1 MTEQEIAS
9 AAERAD
15 VKRLN
20 VHLARVD
27 LPDGV
32 HGACCPSND
41 GGNYYIIVNANL
53 TAEEQEK
60 AFIHEAL
67 HIWHDDFNSG
77 KTAQEIET
85 ERHGGKYGRM

>member
-15 VKRLN
+15 VRRLN
-20 VHLARVD
+20 VHLAKVD
-27 LPDGV
+27 LPDGMR
-32 HGACCPSND
+32 GACCLSNR
-41 GGNYYIIVNANL
+41 GGYYIIINTNL

-77 KTAQEIET
+77 KTVQEIET
-85 ERHGGKYGRM
+85 ERHGGIYGKL